1 MTERQRFR
9 PLPLLLYGATVKCP
23 LRSDLGKESPVR
35 FFSETYPLSS
45 GLNKVTIERKE
56 VSKFQIM
63 KTSKLAKAGAL
74 LLILAVATT
83 EAFANPQRDQVG
95 DRYVY
100 VWVTGSRIPQK
111 VKISPIGT
119 PTFNALSVWDR
130 RQINQTGR
138 QTTEGVLAQDPS
150 VRVILGRSSGM

>member
-1 MTERQRFR
+1 
-9 PLPLLLYGATVKCP
+9 
-23 LRSDLGKESPVR
+23 
-35 FFSETYPLSS
+35 
-45 GLNKVTIERKE
+45 
-56 VSKFQIM
+56 M
-63 KTSKLAKAGAL
+63 KTSKLVKAAVL

-83 EAFANPQRDQVG
+83 EAFANPQRDQTG

-119 PTFNALSVWDR
+119 ATFSALSVWDH

-138 QTTEGVLAQDPS
+138 FTTEGVVAQDPS
-150 VRVILGRSSGM
+150 VRVILGHGGPGM

>member
-1 MTERQRFR
+1 M
-9 PLPLLLYGATVKCP
+9 
-23 LRSDLGKESPVR
+23 
-35 FFSETYPLSS
+35 
-45 GLNKVTIERKE
+45 TIETEE

-111 VKISPIGT
+111 VKVSPIGT
-119 PTFNALSVWDR
+119 QTFNALSVWDR

>member
-1 MTERQRFR
+1 
-9 PLPLLLYGATVKCP
+9 
-23 LRSDLGKESPVR
+23 
-35 FFSETYPLSS
+35 
-45 GLNKVTIERKE
+45 
-56 VSKFQIM
+56 M

-83 EAFANPQRDQVG
+83 QAFANPQRDQVG

-119 PTFNALSVWDR
+119 LTFTALSDWDR
-130 RQINQTGR
+130 RQINHTGR
-138 QTTEGVLAQDPS
+138 QTTERVLAQDPF
-150 VRVILGRSSGM
+150 VRVIWGGSWGM

>member
-1 MTERQRFR
+1 
-9 PLPLLLYGATVKCP
+9 
-23 LRSDLGKESPVR
+23 
-35 FFSETYPLSS
+35 
-45 GLNKVTIERKE
+45 VTIERKK

-63 KTSKLAKAGAL
+63 KTSKLAKAGAS

-83 EAFANPQRDQVG
+83 EAFANPQRDQAG
-95 DRYVY
+95 DHYAY

-119 PTFNALSVWDR
+119 NTVSAMSVWDR

-138 QTTEGVLAQDPS
+138 NTAAGVLAQDPS
-150 VRVILGRSSGM
+150 VRVISGHLSGM

>member
-1 MTERQRFR
+1 
-9 PLPLLLYGATVKCP
+9 
-23 LRSDLGKESPVR
+23 
-35 FFSETYPLSS
+35 
-45 GLNKVTIERKE
+45 
-56 VSKFQIM
+56 M

-83 EAFANPQRDQVG
+83 EAFANPQG
-95 DRYVY
+95 DRYPY

-119 PTFNALSVWDR
+119 NTVSAMSVWDR

-138 QTTEGVLAQDPS
+138 NTTAGVLAQDPS
-150 VRVILGRSSGM
+150 LRVILGR

>member
-1 MTERQRFR
+1 M
-9 PLPLLLYGATVKCP
+9 
-23 LRSDLGKESPVR
+23 
-35 FFSETYPLSS
+35 
-45 GLNKVTIERKE
+45 TIEREE

-95 DRYVY
+95 DRNAY

-119 PTFNALSVWDR
+119 PTFNALSVWGR
-130 RQINQTGR
+130 SQISQTGS
-138 QTTEGVLAQDPS
+138 QTTQGVLLRDPS
-150 VRVILGRSSGM
+150 